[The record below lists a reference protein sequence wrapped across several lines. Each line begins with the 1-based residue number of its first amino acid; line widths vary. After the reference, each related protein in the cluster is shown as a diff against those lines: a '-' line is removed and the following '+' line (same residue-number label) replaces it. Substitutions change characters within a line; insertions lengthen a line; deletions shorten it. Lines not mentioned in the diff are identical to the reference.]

1 MALSTTRASHV
12 TRRTARTSQAQVAS
26 LLGTAILRGDFPTGT
41 NLPGE
46 ADLTT
51 RFGVSRTVIRE
62 VMKTLA
68 AKGMVVAKTK
78 IGTRVAERVNWN
90 MFDADV
96 LNWRLKIGIDRS
108 FMQSLF
114 EIRQALEP
122 AAASLAAINRSDEDV
137 AKMRAIVAA
146 MRAAGHTHASFAE
159 VDLQLHL
166 AVAAASGNPFMRAI
180 GAIIETALTASFA
193 ISSPVDEPGRQRRS
207 AIQHEAIV
215 EAIAT
220 RDPEAARAA
229 MLTVIAEAV
238 RNADF
243 NRASDGVLP

>member
-1 MALSTTRASHV
+1 MALSTARSPSV
-12 TRRTARTSQAQVAS
+12 TRRTIRTGQAQVAS
-26 LLGTAILRGDFPTGT
+26 VLGTAILRGDFPTGT
-41 NLPGE
+41 NLPCE

-78 IGTRVAERVNWN
+78 IGTRVAERLNWN

-122 AAASLAAINRSDEDV
+122 AAAALAALNRSDEDV
-137 AKMRAIVAA
+137 AKMRAIVAT
-146 MRAAGHTHASFAE
+146 MRAAGHTHASFAD
-159 VDLQLHL
+159 VDLELHL

-193 ISSPVDEPGRQRRS
+193 ISSPVEQPERQRQS

-229 MLTVIAEAV
+229 MMTVIGEAV

-243 NRASDGVLP
+243 NRASDVVLP

>member
-1 MALSTTRASHV
+1 MNLSTAHASRV
-12 TRRTARTSQAQVAS
+12 IRRTARTGQAQVAAV
-26 LLGTAILRGDFPTGT
+26 LGTAILRGDFPVGA
-41 NLPGE
+41 NLPCE

-68 AKGMVVAKTK
+68 AKGLVVAKTK
-78 IGTRVAERVNWN
+78 IGTRVADRVNWN

-96 LNWRLKIGIDRS
+96 LNWRLRNGIDRS

-122 AAASLAAINRSDEDV
+122 SAASLAALNRSDEDV
-137 AKMRAIVAA
+137 AKMRTIVAS
-146 MRAAGHTHASFAE
+146 MRAPGHTHATFAAA
-159 VDLQLHL
+159 DLRLHL

-193 ISSPVDEPGRQRRS
+193 ISSPVDEPERQHQS

-220 RDPEAARAA
+220 RNPEAARQA
-229 MLTVIAEAV
+229 MLTVIGEAV

-243 NRASDGVLP
+243 NRATDVAIL